1 VVVKAA
7 VVDQEEEAVAEEIII
22 TAISKRDT
30 KSPSYEF
37 I

>member
-1 VVVKAA
+1 VD
-7 VVDQEEEAVAEEIII
+7 VDQVAEAAAEEITT